1 MVKWKCELCNEV
13 MDKKTKNQHKQTKY
27 HKAKELLNKY
37 LSSIY
42 EWKKRLDEN
51 DNITI
56 NVIHV

>member
-27 HKAKELLNKY
+27 HKAKELLNT
-37 LSSIY
+37 IY

-51 DNITI
+51 ENITI
-56 NVIHV
+56 NIIHV